1 MNKKRY
7 LLLFIIL
14 TITLPFFYFWFLF
27 YEIKNN
33 FKFFCYNEWVI
44 ELYSKDYKNTLK
56 KWNIYE
62 VKSYKWEFKS
72 STWEYLYEIY
82 INNWDIKSKNYKKR
96 SRGSPFRTDSSRRK
110 GKTCRLCHRKW
121 WWCWGFAGK
130 SIKHLENDKQLKTY
144 GN

>member
-82 INNWDIKSKNYKKR
+82 INNWDIKSKNYKNITYY
-96 SRGSPFRTDSSRRK
+96 SSGSIMAIS
-110 GKTCRLCHRKW
+110 H
-121 WWCWGFAGK
+121 FAMLGYLQTSK
-130 SIKHLENDKQLKTY
+130 
-144 GN
+144 